1 MSELQDSFDTAI
13 PPSSNWDNQWNEQD
27 SGRSPVELTP
37 PSASSVGEPTPAAS
51 DNDVLYDS
59 IGRQGESD
67 KSSSIEDTSTA
78 TFATAIEDAVSSLVK
93 TASPFT
99 RQQAWASVQ
108 TIAGDNIARIAE
120 QELSWPRAPKLT
132 HSDVEGCPE
141 QETAHP
147 ASQETLRQSRRA
159 PGVVRRAA
167 SPNLQQLEDSRIGR
181 NFIGKSLDISL
192 RILVNSSQAPKN
204 SRVNKKCGRSAKR
217 RLPPGDGSSNVQ
229 APRRGRPS
237 ERGFS
242 CSRCAI
248 AKKKCIGDDICCDA
262 CSKSPI
268 YRQLCIKADF
278 KESRLLLHELYKTRI
293 RTLLDNVVENTW
305 RGPSPDPV
313 KITISN
319 GFDSQLEIEVQRYVA
334 LNEDALT
341 HRIFRGLEP
350 GTTYPRAR
358 STPFCLRDG
367 TLTTQK
373 IDRYCEKLASDMI
386 LEESLGLTHNS
397 LLNHVILFA
406 VTQINNEDETAR
418 IEGLEIVRLALR
430 FWAIQAIFFT
440 YPWRIQSGGHLIGM
454 FPLQLHGYWDGI
466 TLLPRLVN
474 QELDRAFETRM
485 DEIEKEIL
493 EKLQAAIFKRHRD
506 YWCSIFLSSFILLH
520 SLERDTWNMSAW
532 EYETSSPGAAAWP
545 LRKSPSEY
553 CHQNKHIAEIV
564 ATHFKIVNQG
574 SSPLKLN
581 WNKPLNQQLL
591 SNSIP
596 ARRFILSIQSD
607 FFHSS
612 TSHYKAELYRPKEF
626 VRGDPQSLNYI
637 YTRMLFGE

>member
-1 MSELQDSFDTAI
+1 MPQTSLRGTVRQQYCIYKPRAGFGSEMSELQDSFDTAI

-167 SPNLQQLEDSRIGR
+167 SPNLQQLEDSRIAVS
-181 NFIGKSLDISL
+181 IKS
-192 RILVNSSQAPKN
+192 A
-204 SRVNKKCGRSAKR
+204 A
-217 RLPPGDGSSNVQ
+217 
-229 APRRGRPS
+229 GRPS
-237 ERGFS
+237 
-242 CSRCAI
+242 
-248 AKKKCIGDDICCDA
+248 DDFHLEMVVA
-262 CSKSPI
+262 MSK
-268 YRQLCIKADF
+268 
-278 KESRLLLHELYKTRI
+278 
-293 RTLLDNVVENTW
+293 LLDVDGQVNEDLVV
-305 RGPSPDPV
+305 RDVQSRRKSPDPV

-397 LLNHVILFA
+397 LLNH
-406 VTQINNEDETAR
+406 
-418 IEGLEIVRLALR
+418 LEIVRLALR